1 MGKKGKK
8 KKRSPKIAETVRREQ
23 ELKQNGGKL
32 LSLRPG
38 QVHKSKKDYSRKW
51 KLQDADFE

>member
-1 MGKKGKK
+1 MGKKSKK
-8 KKRSPKIAETVRREQ
+8 KERSLKIAETVRRGQ
-23 ELKQNGGKL
+23 ELKQTGGKL

-51 KLQDADFE
+51 KPQDADFE